1 MSKHDFSESEFSE
14 RRDRVRE
21 AIRTAN
27 LDWFLVFHPVS
38 IHWLTGSDAKS
49 YQEFQCLIIS
59 AKEGPIS
66 VLTREGELNEFI
78 DDALVDEVRAWGGG
92 EIEDPL
98 PALQKMLED
107 HGVRGSRIG
116 MEVPAYYLHP
126 YDYIKVKQLLGS
138 DLVAEPSNLIHDL
151 KIVKSPAELAYIRRA
166 AEMADRAMDVFAQ
179 SLAVGRSELSV
190 AGEVYRSLLNS
201 GSGLA
206 ASPINLVSGDR
217 SSFSHGAPTERLLQK
232 GDFGGVEYGATYRRY
247 TATIGRQ
254 FCMGTPTARMQ
265 EIFDVVREACDACI
279 GAIRPGVSAR
289 AAHEAAKKI
298 IQDAGFERG
307 RVHTSGYGLAPGFPP
322 TWGEPLHMLSGS
334 SYTIQ
339 AGMVLTVEPP
349 IFLGE
354 EHLGAR
360 IIDNVL
366 VTETGAELLSRYSR
380 DIIRIC

>member
-1 MSKHDFSESEFSE
+1 MSKNDFSVEEFSS
-14 RRDRVRE
+14 RRTRVR
-21 AIRTAN
+21 AAVRAAG
-27 LDWFLVFHPVS
+27 LDWFLIFHPVS

-59 AKEGPIS
+59 AEEGPIS
-66 VLTREGELNEFI
+66 VLTRDGERNEFV
-78 DDALVDEVRAWGGG
+78 DDALVDEVRTWGGG

-98 PALQKMLED
+98 PALQKMLEA
-107 HGVRGSRIG
+107 HGVRGSRVG

-126 YDYIKVKQLLGS
+126 YDYLKVKELLGS
-138 DLVAEPSNLIHDL
+138 DLVAEPSTLIHDL
-151 KIVKSPAELAYIRRA
+151 KIVKSPAELTYIRKA
-166 AEMADRAMDVFAQ
+166 CEIADQAMEVFAQ
-179 SLAVGRSELSV
+179 SLSVGRSELSV

-206 ASPINLVSGDR
+206 ASPINLVSGER
-217 SSFSHGAPTERLLQK
+217 SGFSHGAPTERLLQK
-232 GDFGGVEYGATYRRY
+232 GDFGSVEYGATYRRY

-254 FCMGTPTARMQ
+254 FCMGTPTERMQ

-279 GAIRPGVSAR
+279 EAIRPGVPAK
-289 AAHEAAKKI
+289 APHEAAKKI

-334 SYTIQ
+334 FYTIQ
-339 AGMVLTVEPP
+339 AGMVLTIEPP
-349 IFLGE
+349 IFLGDE
-354 EHLGAR
+354 YLGAR

-366 VTETGAELLSRYSR
+366 VTGNGAELLSRYSR
-380 DIIRIC
+380 NIIQIS